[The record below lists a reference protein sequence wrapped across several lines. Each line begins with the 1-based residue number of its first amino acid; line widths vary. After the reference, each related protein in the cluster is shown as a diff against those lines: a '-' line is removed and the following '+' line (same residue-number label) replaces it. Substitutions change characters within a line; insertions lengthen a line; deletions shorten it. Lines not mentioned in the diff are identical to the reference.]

1 MANTFHWNSILVIMG
16 AHRHFVVCG
25 TVLVFSEVSGVLIF
39 VMVDEIFKEKN
50 VLSQHMEVNLVF
62 QIVFSAFQYD
72 KI

>member
-39 VMVDEIFKEKN
+39 VMVDEIFKEKCVESTYGSKPCVSN
-50 VLSQHMEVNLVF
+50 CF
-62 QIVFSAFQYD
+62 FS
-72 KI
+72 ISV